1 MVYPEKWTTVWGKV
15 RGGKGENTVSLKRNR
30 KHSSKEKAKVALD
43 AIRERE
49 TIPQL
54 ASKYQVHSS
63 QVSKWK
69 KVVIDGLPE
78 LFETA
83 QGSKHDG
90 QSELI
95 DQLYQQI
102 GQLQV
107 ELAWMKKK
115 GGGYWC

>member
-1 MVYPEKWTTVWGKV
+1 M
-15 RGGKGENTVSLKRNR
+15 SLKRNR
-30 KHSSKEKAKVALD
+30 KHSSKLKAKVALD

-69 KVVIDGLPE
+69 KVVLDGLPD
-78 LFETA
+78 LFEA
-83 QGSKHDG
+83 GSHNKRDE
-90 QSELI
+90 QSDLI

-115 GGGYWC
+115 GGGYWG

>member
-1 MVYPEKWTTVWGKV
+1 MV
-15 RGGKGENTVSLKRNR
+15 LKRNR
-30 KHSSKEKAKVALD
+30 KHSSRFKAKVAID

-54 ASKYQVHSS
+54 ASKYQVHHS
-63 QVSKWK
+63 QISKWK
-69 KVVIDGLPE
+69 KIAVEGVAGLFDGPQRVGPDRQNE
-78 LFETA
+78 LV
-83 QGSKHDG
+83 
-90 QSELI
+90 

-107 ELAWMKKK
+107 ELQWMKKK